1 MSDGNAPLIAPA
13 KEVAAFFNMTEAAL
27 AQWRY
32 RGTGP
37 KFVRLN
43 RRIFYKWADVYEW
56 IDQNTMQRTD
66 DRPGAA

>member
-1 MSDGNAPLIAPA
+1 MSDTSAPLIAPA
-13 KEVAAFFNMTEAAL
+13 KDIAEFFGMTEAAL

-43 RRIFYKWADVYEW
+43 RRIFYKWSDVNAW
-56 IDQNTMQRTD
+56 IDANTMQRTD

>member
-1 MSDGNAPLIAPA
+1 MREAEAPLIAPA
-13 KEVAAFFNMTEAAL
+13 KEVAKFFDMTEAAL
-27 AQWRY
+27 AQWRF

-43 RRIFYKWADVYEW
+43 RRIFYKWSDVYEW
-56 IDQNTMQRTD
+56 IDANTMQRTD